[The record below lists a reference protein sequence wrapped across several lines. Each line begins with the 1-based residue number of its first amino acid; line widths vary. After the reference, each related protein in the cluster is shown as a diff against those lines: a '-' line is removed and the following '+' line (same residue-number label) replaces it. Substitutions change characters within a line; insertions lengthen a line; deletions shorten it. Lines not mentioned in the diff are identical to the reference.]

1 MKKTFSYFLLL
12 FVFCTSA
19 IKNGQAQKITPA
31 DLKALHA
38 KEDTLKEYAEYLY
51 TDSLQED
58 RMISDSIFTKVLV
71 RALQIK
77 NSFYYPFDSVK
88 GVRFLYAPDKSFRI
102 ITWNLSF
109 TIYYPRQ
116 KGAIQMRTDDG
127 SLQLFPLRDVSEFTE
142 NPLDSARGP
151 GQWIGAVYY
160 NMIKTEYN
168 GKNYYTLFGFDPK
181 GVQSSMKWIE
191 VLSFNKQGKP
201 IFGGPFFTFQRDS
214 LPKPPKYR
222 IGVEFKKGARI
233 LVNYIPD
240 EGMIFVDH
248 LISETNQPDLPWT
261 FIPDGDQEG
270 YKWINGKWVHIDKVF
285 TFKLKDGEAPND
297 VPILDKDGNVDE
309 KKLEEK
315 SKENKQKEKPD
326 N

>member
-1 MKKTFSYFLLL
+1 
-12 FVFCTSA
+12 
-19 IKNGQAQKITPA
+19 
-31 DLKALHA
+31 
-38 KEDTLKEYAEYLY
+38 
-51 TDSLQED
+51 
-58 RMISDSIFTKVLV
+58 
-71 RALQIK
+71 
-77 NSFYYPFDSVK
+77 
-88 GVRFLYAPDKSFRI
+88 
-102 ITWNLSF
+102 
-109 TIYYPRQ
+109 
-116 KGAIQMRTDDG
+116 
-127 SLQLFPLRDVSEFTE
+127 
-142 NPLDSARGP
+142 
-151 GQWIGAVYY
+151 
-160 NMIKTEYN
+160 
-168 GKNYYTLFGFDPK
+168 
-181 GVQSSMKWIE
+181 
-191 VLSFNKQGKP
+191 KQGKP